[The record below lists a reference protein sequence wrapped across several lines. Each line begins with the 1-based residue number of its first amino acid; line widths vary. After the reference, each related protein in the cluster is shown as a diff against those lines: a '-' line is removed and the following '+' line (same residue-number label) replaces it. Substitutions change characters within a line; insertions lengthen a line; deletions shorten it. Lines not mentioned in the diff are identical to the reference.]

1 MTGHVYTIR
10 ILLCHA
16 AELQHEP
23 KKQPSTVHGPKQSQG
38 VNHVQTKSTSA
49 RIHRRY
55 LRHWPCMAGAALL
68 TAALRGRFYL
78 LSPPTSPYM

>member
-38 VNHVQTKSTSA
+38 ADMTLGGFASSFLVF
-49 RIHRRY
+49 
-55 LRHWPCMAGAALL
+55 LL
-68 TAALRGRFYL
+68 VLILFNL
-78 LSPPTSPYM
+78 PED